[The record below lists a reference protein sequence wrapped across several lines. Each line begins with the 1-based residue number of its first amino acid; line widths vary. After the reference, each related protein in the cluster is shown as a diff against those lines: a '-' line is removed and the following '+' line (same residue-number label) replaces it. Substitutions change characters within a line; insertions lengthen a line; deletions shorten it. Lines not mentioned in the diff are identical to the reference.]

1 MASRPHR
8 LDALSSFRGILP
20 ALLILCLCSAQC
32 SRQSLT
38 DGTRTDVKPEVLP
51 RAAEITLDITPMT
64 EPLSAFV
71 LVGQDGQARAAHYSR
86 SQLQVV
92 AVYEGKLSESH
103 VSQLLAR
110 TGEPAFADALRRG
123 NFGGNGLSRGD
134 QFYLS
139 IRSQESGG
147 GECFGFV
154 EDAPAVVR
162 DFVRDLLALKA
173 QLKEAAL
180 SDAYVRSEPI
190 AAERFAALRQR
201 GQVRFAAVREFPP
214 EVQPI
219 LTGAVSRP
227 RDFLPISRTQYEQLL
242 PQASHGHEFFLAA
255 EGSGYQL
262 TLFKA
267 RDRAAP
273 PTKGDQ

>member
-8 LDALSSFRGILP
+8 PDALSSLRGIFP
-20 ALLILCLCSAQC
+20 ILLTLCLCSAQC
-32 SRQSLT
+32 SHQSLT
-38 DGTRTDVKPEVLP
+38 DGKLTDVKPEVSA
-51 RAAEITLDITPMT
+51 RAAEITLDVTPMT

-71 LVGQDGQARAAHYSR
+71 LVGQDGQAKAAHYSR
-86 SQLQVV
+86 TQLQVA
-92 AVYEGKLSESH
+92 AVYQGKLSGSR

-110 TGEPAFADALRRG
+110 TGEPAFAEALRRG
-123 NFGGNGLSRGD
+123 NFGGTGLSRGD
-134 QFYLS
+134 QFFLS
-139 IRSQESGG
+139 VKSQESGG

-154 EDAPAVVR
+154 EDAPAAVR

-180 SDAYVRSEPI
+180 ADAYVRSEAI
-190 AAERFAALRQR
+190 AAERFAALRKR
-201 GQVRFAAVREFPP
+201 GQLRFAAVREFPP

-242 PQASHGHEFFLAA
+242 PHASHGREFFLAA